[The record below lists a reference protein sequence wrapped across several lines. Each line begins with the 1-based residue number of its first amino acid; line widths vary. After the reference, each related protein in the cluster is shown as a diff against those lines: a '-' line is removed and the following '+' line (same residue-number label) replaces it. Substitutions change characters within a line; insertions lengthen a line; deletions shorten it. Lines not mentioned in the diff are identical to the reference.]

1 MILHQLVYNS
11 NNYVKLFFTL
21 AQIVN
26 IIEKIYK
33 KQYELIIF
41 AINLVFLQMTGYMYK
56 NNIRIED
63 KHALF
68 SCCFY
73 TKIKTDLPRKL

>member
-1 MILHQLVYNS
+1 MILHQLAYNS

-33 KQYELIIF
+33 KQYKLIVF
-41 AINLVFLQMTGYMYK
+41 AISLVFLHLAGDMYK

-63 KHALF
+63 KYALF
-68 SCCFY
+68 SCCF
-73 TKIKTDLPRKL
+73 IPR